1 MIRSDQRRLWTRCW
15 QTTTLRPGPERAF
28 PTYTDAEAAFKYF
41 VKNMGRIE
49 ISRDEPSDDR
59 WLDRVYFQVPKECRL
74 LTEDTKTALKADIDR
89 TSRED
94 KLKQFVFEWT
104 NKLGYEMGL
113 QELLTSFAPYRV
125 LDIYR
130 EHLKTFS
137 FYLAIIINVLIL
149 TGIDHEDKYDAD
161 PRSNVASTEGE
172 PTPYNL
178 VDFGNIQTRGWRTV
192 PVCEGFSFP
201 CTDKVAYI
209 PDKVYN
215 IITLCGIA
223 QTSCSTINFILFM
236 LATGPMKIRDRWKAW
251 HEAKEDD
258 AKLANSNHDRLPFTA
273 SEYISLRRRYG
284 LWYFV
289 KSTFYLLQD
298 SRVLWQIMY
307 IAFTVLGN
315 TVSIF
320 FFCVHTLDILNR
332 DASLKSV
339 LLAITT
345 PIKTIVKTGVLS
357 LMVMYVFTLLAFV
370 IFHDHFNP
378 GDAKQDNLCNSIVQC
393 FAFTLYSGFISA
405 EMWAETGLSDL
416 WPKHPYG
423 VSHAPE
429 MNDMRMFVA
438 RMFYDLFFFLLIGV
452 VLIGGVLFG
461 IILDAFSEI
470 RTTKQEKDK
479 NQRSMCFVCEIDR
492 DKFDKDGAGF
502 NPHVKGVES
511 DHNMWNYLFFIIYL
525 RDYVAPEDYN
535 GPESYVAEMLPLN
548 MRPGDE
554 SDVKWMPNGDALVLA
569 GQSQGDSDIESDLSR
584 RVEQLQEDL
593 ASIRKENELTGAT
606 VTELLDQLKRME
618 QNLTT

>member
-1 MIRSDQRRLWTRCW
+1 MDTMLADYNPATSN
-15 QTTTLRPGPERAF
+15 GPERAF

-223 QTSCSTINFILFM
+223 QTSCSSV
-236 LATGPMKIRDRWKAW
+236 P
-251 HEAKEDD
+251 
-258 AKLANSNHDRLPFTA
+258 LPA
-273 SEYISLRRRYG
+273 
-284 LWYFV
+284 
-289 KSTFYLLQD
+289 
-298 SRVLWQIMY
+298 
-307 IAFTVLGN
+307 
-315 TVSIF
+315 
-320 FFCVHTLDILNR
+320 
-332 DASLKSV
+332 
-339 LLAITT
+339 
-345 PIKTIVKTGVLS
+345 
-357 LMVMYVFTLLAFV
+357 
-370 IFHDHFNP
+370 
-378 GDAKQDNLCNSIVQC
+378 
-393 FAFTLYSGFISA
+393 
-405 EMWAETGLSDL
+405 
-416 WPKHPYG
+416 
-423 VSHAPE
+423 
-429 MNDMRMFVA
+429 
-438 RMFYDLFFFLLIGV
+438 
-452 VLIGGVLFG
+452 
-461 IILDAFSEI
+461 
-470 RTTKQEKDK
+470 
-479 NQRSMCFVCEIDR
+479 
-492 DKFDKDGAGF
+492 
-502 NPHVKGVES
+502 
-511 DHNMWNYLFFIIYL
+511 
-525 RDYVAPEDYN
+525 
-535 GPESYVAEMLPLN
+535 
-548 MRPGDE
+548 
-554 SDVKWMPNGDALVLA
+554 
-569 GQSQGDSDIESDLSR
+569 
-584 RVEQLQEDL
+584 
-593 ASIRKENELTGAT
+593 
-606 VTELLDQLKRME
+606 
-618 QNLTT
+618 